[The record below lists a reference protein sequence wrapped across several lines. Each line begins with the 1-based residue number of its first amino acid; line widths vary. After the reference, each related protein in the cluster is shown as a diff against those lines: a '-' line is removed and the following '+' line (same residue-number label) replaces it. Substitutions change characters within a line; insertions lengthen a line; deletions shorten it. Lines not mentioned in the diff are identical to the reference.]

1 MINLY
6 KNLSIKLLSVKV
18 IRTFMHPRTKAKTK
32 ELTKTVLILVANGL
46 ATWAVLGSPKSL
58 GRYEEIL
65 GEAAGF
71 ARWRIRETLKRL
83 KMQDMI
89 QYDENDKRTPIRLT
103 TKGMVRLA
111 KWKFRNL
118 FKKHKK
124 WDYFW
129 RMLVFDIPEK
139 LKHLRKRLR
148 HQLISIGFYPLQES
162 VLVCPFDCEDLIF
175 NLCKECGVGKYVI
188 FCMTPSLGAKEE
200 DVREFFFARA
210 KR

>member
-1 MINLY
+1 
-6 KNLSIKLLSVKV
+6 
-18 IRTFMHPRTKAKTK
+18 MHPRTRAKTK

-89 QYDENDKRTPIRLT
+89 QYDENDKRAPIRLT
-103 TKGMVRLA
+103 TKGMTRLTRY
-111 KWKFRNL
+111 KFKDF
-118 FKKHKK
+118 FKRHKK

-129 RMLVFDIPEK
+129 RLVVFDIPEK
-139 LKHLRKRLR
+139 YRDVRRRLR
-148 HQLISIGFYPLQES
+148 LELINIGFYPFQKS
-162 VLVCPFDCEDLIF
+162 VLVCPFDCEEAIKD
-175 NLCKECGVGKYVI
+175 LCKINRVSKYVL
-188 FCMTPSLGAKEE
+188 FCITPSLGAKEDE
-200 DVREFFFARA
+200 VRNFFFARG